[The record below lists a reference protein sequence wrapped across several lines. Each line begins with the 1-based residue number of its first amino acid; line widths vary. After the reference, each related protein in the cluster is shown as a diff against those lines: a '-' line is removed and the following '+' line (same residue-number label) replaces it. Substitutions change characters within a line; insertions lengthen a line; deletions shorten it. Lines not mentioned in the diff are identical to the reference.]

1 MATKIFITDGR
12 TDSADTLYNVVLT
25 DPAAIQDVLDIAD
38 SGTKTNNT
46 IYKGKGEPSSSIGVD
61 GNIYMDEDSSD
72 VYIKQN
78 GEWNKIDVPGPGP
91 TPPTPVDLPDS
102 YITILGSL
110 SNEIGGV
117 IE

>member
-12 TDSADTLYNVVLT
+12 TDTADTLYNVILT
-25 DPAAIQDVLDIAD
+25 DPDAIQDVLDITD
-38 SGTKTNNT
+38 TGTKTNNT
-46 IYKGKGEPSSSIGVD
+46 IYRGKGEPSSSLGID

-91 TPPTPVDLPDS
+91 TPPPTDLPDS
-102 YITILGSL
+102 FLPLLGSL
-110 SNEIGGV
+110 SEEIGGV